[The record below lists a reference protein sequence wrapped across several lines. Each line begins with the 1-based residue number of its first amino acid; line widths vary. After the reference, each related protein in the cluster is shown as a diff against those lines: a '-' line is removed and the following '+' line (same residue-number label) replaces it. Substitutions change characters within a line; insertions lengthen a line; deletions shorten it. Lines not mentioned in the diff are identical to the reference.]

1 MHPTEHAAREILATI
16 EAHFQPTHRYVA
28 ASAADY
34 RHLDL
39 GFYDR
44 TARLLGSHGF
54 RPLADVE
61 DRTITEAPGTVLS
74 AILVRTMVSADGTTM
89 VALYHP
95 HIRSIWV
102 RALLW
107 LLRQLPGKVTDMET
121 ECSDGSFV
129 VTSNAASAAAIQNPP
144 LIATEYL
151 ASGTPPLD
159 VAARHAERLAEH
171 LAARPGVTARIVT
184 SHAELV
190 ASQNRMNALK
200 AAYRGEVGGI
210 SREEL
215 EQLSTFG
222 TALARDVH
230 ADIVREQVRRAG

>member
-1 MHPTEHAAREILATI
+1 MQPSEKAAREILAMLESTY
-16 EAHFQPTHRYVA
+16 QPTHRFVRA
-28 ASAADY
+28 RADDF

-44 TARLLGSHGF
+44 TARQLAGQGF

-61 DRTITEAPGTVLS
+61 DKTITETPGTVLS
-74 AILVRTMVSADGTTM
+74 AILIRTMLSRDGTVM

-95 HIRSIWV
+95 HIRSFWL

-107 LLRQLPGKVTDMET
+107 LLRKLPSKATDMET

-129 VTSNAASAAAIQNPP
+129 ATSNAASAAAIANPP

-151 ASGTPPLD
+151 PAGTPPLE
-159 VAARHAERLAEH
+159 VQARHAVRVAEH
-171 LAARPGVTARIVT
+171 LAARPGVSARAIST
-184 SHAELV
+184 HDELV

-200 AAYRGEVGGI
+200 AAYRGELGAVT
-210 SREEL
+210 REEL

-222 TALARDVH
+222 KGLAGEVH
-230 ADIVREQVRRAG
+230 DAIVRERMKRAG